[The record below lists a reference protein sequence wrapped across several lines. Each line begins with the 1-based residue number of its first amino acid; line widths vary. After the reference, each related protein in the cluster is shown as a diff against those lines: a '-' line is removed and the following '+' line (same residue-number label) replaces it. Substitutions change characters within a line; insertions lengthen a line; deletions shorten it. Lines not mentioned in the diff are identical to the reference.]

1 MIKLTLKLRS
11 RVMSA
16 WLCYQCI
23 RCCDGDDDRSQNDA
37 RANADPQKLA
47 AKQALEAQQQAQLAA
62 RIAKDPME
70 RWPKQFRA
78 VAFVLLLMFC
88 ALAVSAA
95 GAFTPYLMFEHES
108 CVNADGKEGP
118 TVAAC
123 EKSILKI
130 QLGLFFSRLYSE
142 VEVQNRNN
150 VFINDGLGRELQLC
164 FRPEI
169 DAKGFNIV
177 FPDQVKTRCARVQI
191 HAKAT
196 AGLVAS
202 SLACLAFGALY
213 LNVGLRPPGA
223 NLAASSQ
230 PKESEAEPGER
241 YYKGLRRALNISKCF
256 TFLAVLAS
264 FGASILWATR
274 DAFDFQKPSLDGFRN
289 LTLEDFQATI
299 LEDLGPGWPLE
310 VATFVLS
317 IVCLARVHSLH
328 KTCKKVL
335 TTPVPKLDHL
345 AGSVNSAAGTT
356 RIEPAPVA
364 KSHNGR
370 NPPVQMTMG
379 GEQVPYARNTTRVA
393 PAPPVSGYNET
404 RATVCAPQ
412 AAVGM
417 QHTPAAPAVSHRT
430 APSQVPPYT
439 TNTAHAASALY
450 VSPKGSSYAASATE
464 RSRLRTGTV
473 EFRDSPMPTTVT
485 SQRWASD

>member
-1 MIKLTLKLRS
+1 
-11 RVMSA
+11 MSA

-47 AKQALEAQQQAQLAA
+47 AKQDLEALAA

-78 VAFVLLLMFC
+78 VAFALLLMFC
-88 ALAVSAA
+88 VLAVSAA
-95 GAFTPYLMFEHES
+95 GAFAPYLMFEHES

-177 FPDQVKTRCARVQI
+177 FPDQVKARCARVQT

-223 NLAASSQ
+223 NLSS
-230 PKESEAEPGER
+230 KEPEAEPGER

-256 TFLAVLAS
+256 AFLAVLAS

-274 DAFDFQKPSLDGFRN
+274 DAFDFKKPSLDGFRN

-310 VATFVLS
+310 VAAFVLS
-317 IVCLARVHSLH
+317 VVCLVRVHSLH
-328 KTCKKVL
+328 TTCKNML
-335 TTPVPKLDHL
+335 ETPVPKLGQPT
-345 AGSVNSAAGTT
+345 GSANDAVGTT
-356 RIEPAPVA
+356 RFEPAPVVNGD
-364 KSHNGR
+364 NGR
-370 NPPVQMTMG
+370 SPPAQMTMG
-379 GEQVPYARNTTRVA
+379 EEVPFGIRTTRVA
-393 PAPPVSGYNET
+393 PAPVVSDYNGT
-404 RATVCAPQ
+404 RALPTAM
-412 AAVGM
+412 GM
-417 QHTPAAPAVSHRT
+417 QHTPHAAPVVSQRT
-430 APSQVPPYT
+430 TPSQVPPYT
-439 TNTAHAASALY
+439 TNTAHAASAIY
-450 VSPKGSSYAASATE
+450 ISPGEISYAASSTQRSGMRRETVDSPTE
-464 RSRLRTGTV
+464 KTGGRRGTDRAV
-473 EFRDSPMPTTVT
+473 EFRDSRMPTAV
-485 SQRWASD
+485 SPQRWTSD